1 MQRFTFPLICLGRL
15 LLMPLAPVP
24 AQGQDVVVGINLPY
38 LNDLPADNANA
49 KDAGNNTSAK
59 DAKNPANA
67 QASRADR
74 EIATLKELKAAGVQV
89 IRTGLTPDQSGI
101 DYAKRIHDAGLKLH
115 WEFGLQYA
123 PNAKQRPWQPDKFP
137 NVWAQY
143 PLSQADPERFR
154 ASFQPR
160 LDQLE
165 KLGIQLEAFELTAE
179 INMTPF
185 NGDFPLP
192 GKGRIFGLDD
202 LAHDPEGQQIAKGYL
217 QYLKVLAVLKDIR
230 DHSKL
235 NQRTPIISAGLG
247 SYEFPEGPS
256 PIPGKPGTQTDI
268 VSINATLEFLRANG
282 LDKLVD
288 AYGVHVYPWDNS
300 PGQLAAAEGR
310 RTRLAK
316 FDLTECKP
324 AGSPDGKPCWITE
337 WGFKNKDQSCPP
349 NEANRI
355 ALIEEMRSN
364 FRPYVQQKKVQELLW
379 YAWIDPAENF
389 GVFRCGALTGAGRLA
404 LSPM

>member
-1 MQRFTFPLICLGRL
+1 MIGHQMKKISILTMVCLWVAVTCAA
-15 LLMPLAPVP
+15 LA
-24 AQGQDVVVGINLPY
+24 AADEVVVGVNVPC
-38 LNDLPADNANA
+38 LN
-49 KDAGNNTSAK
+49 
-59 DAKNPANA
+59 NPDGK
-67 QASRADR
+67 ASRVDQ
-74 EIATLKELKAAGVQV
+74 EIATLKDLRASGVRV
-89 IRTGLTPDQSGI
+89 IRTGIAPDQPGI
-101 DYAKRIHDAGLKLH
+101 DYAKRIYDAGLKLH

-123 PNAKQRPWQPDKFP
+123 PGAKQRPWQPDKFP

-165 KLGIQLEAFELTAE
+165 KMGIQLAAFELTAE

-192 GKGRIFGLDD
+192 GKGTIFGLND
-202 LAHDPEGQQIAKGYL
+202 LHHDPEGQQIAKGYL

-235 NQRTPIISAGLG
+235 NRHTPIISAGLG
-247 SYEFPEGPS
+247 SYEFPEGPN
-256 PIPGKPGTQTDI
+256 PNPAKPGTQTDI
-268 VSINATLEFLRANG
+268 VSINATLKFMRANG
-282 LDKLVD
+282 LDKLAD
-288 AYGVHVYPWDNS
+288 AYGIHVYPWDNG
-300 PGQLAAAEGR
+300 PGQPAAADGR

-316 FDLTECKP
+316 YDLTECKP

-337 WGFKNKDQSCPP
+337 WGFKSRNKSCPAD
-349 NEANRI
+349 ESGRT
-355 ALIEEMRSN
+355 ALVREMKDA
-364 FRPYVQQKKVQELLW
+364 FRPYVQQRKVQALTW
-379 YAWIDPAENF
+379 YAWIDPVENF
-389 GVFRCGALTGAGRLA
+389 GVFRCGGLTTAGKLA